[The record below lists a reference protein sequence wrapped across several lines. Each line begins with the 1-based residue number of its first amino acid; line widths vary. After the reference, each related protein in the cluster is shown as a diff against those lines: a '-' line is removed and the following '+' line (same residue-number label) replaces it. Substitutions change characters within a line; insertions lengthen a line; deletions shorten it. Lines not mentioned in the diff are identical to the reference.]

1 MSIKTTEEILDA
13 LEKAKGI
20 KKSILENIMGVASGS
35 KIKDMIVAGYL
46 SLAIQHHSSIVLL
59 IKKNLHS
66 SAGALFRPLVEATY
80 RGIWFA
86 LIASDKQIEE
96 FNAKKLKFKK
106 TYELAE
112 DIDGEID
119 GETFHNILKHNSPIM
134 NGMTH
139 GGIEQIWRQF
149 SEKDRTIIPS
159 FKDEELIELIHASS
173 MNLSIMLLYFGMN
186 IKNEELT
193 SFARKL
199 IVTQ

>member
-59 IKKNLHS
+59 IEKNLHS

-86 LIASDKQIEE
+86 LIASDKQIED
-96 FNAKKLKFKK
+96 FNAKKLKLKR
-106 TYELAE
+106 THELAK
-112 DIDGEID
+112 DIDKKIEGK
-119 GETFHNILKHNSPIM
+119 TFHYILKHNSPIM